1 MITRDTDVKAEV
13 KTEAEELTGKL
24 SKQEENKLMN
34 SVLENDK
41 EIIEEGKLI
50 KDAINQGMSAFTP
63 DLIME
68 QLVKNF
74 SVAKKLFG
82 ETLLRQLTG
91 YDASYIERNINIPE
105 FQKELGYKINEN
117 IRKLKDSKF
126 LKKDGSITDKGIEL
140 ASLILYTEELDN
152 IIPKGILGEKIH
164 KKSFI
169 YGDKD
174 NIKEYKKG
182 DRYRD
187 IAIKRSAKL
196 AIRRKHKKLKKVDL
210 KTFERQSKGSIEII
224 YALDAS
230 GSMKGKKIDVCKK
243 AGIALAYKALEEKD
257 KVGLIVFG
265 SDIRTEIKPTDD
277 FKRLLLDITKIK
289 ASKETN
295 IAKTISRAV
304 ELFPNKEITKHL
316 ILLTDAMP
324 TVGIKPEE
332 ETLEAV
338 STAKSNGITI
348 SLVGIKLEGKS
359 KKLAEKIASLGEGKL
374 YIVRDLEQLDKIVLE
389 DYYGVI

>member
-1 MITRDTDVKAEV
+1 VITRDTDVKAEV